1 MVEKA
6 AGLPADEIVIDL
18 EDGVAQADKDGAREN
33 LHAARALGTLAVRI
47 NAVGTPW
54 FERDLEAVMERR
66 PDVVVLPKAELDH
79 LSLLDG
85 LAIEVQIETARA
97 LVDVERIALGG
108 IEALVFGPGDF

>member
-18 EDGVAQADKDGAREN
+18 EDGVAPEDKQAAREN
-33 LHAARALGTLAVRI
+33 LHAASARGTLAVRI

-54 FERDLEAVMERR
+54 FERDLGAVMERR
-66 PDVVVLPKAELDH
+66 PDVVVLQKPELEH

-97 LVDVERIALGG
+97 LVDVERIATAG
-108 IEALVFGPGDF
+108 